1 MNELIEEVE
10 QKEGYKVTDL
20 NSATWAMR
28 KLSRIENEI
37 KEVKELSTAEHSRI
51 EEWETARVKGLSESQ
66 DYFKHLLGTYLLE
79 EKQKDP
85 KFKLST
91 PYGNVSTRKKPDAW
105 EYDEQGIV
113 PFLKEQE
120 MLDFIKVKETIDK
133 TAFKKAVKVMS
144 DGRVVNDDGIV
155 IDCVKVVPQGES
167 VVFKVV

>member
-1 MNELIEEVE
+1 MNELMEEVE

-20 NSATWAMR
+20 STATWAMR
-28 KLSRIENEI
+28 KLSKIESEI
-37 KEVKELSTAEHSRI
+37 KEVKELSAAEHSRI

-113 PFLKEQE
+113 PFLKEHE
-120 MLDFIKVKETIDK
+120 MLDFVKVKETIDK
-133 TAFKKAVKVMS
+133 TAFKKAVQVMP

-167 VVFKVV
+167 VVFKIQ

>member
-37 KEVKELSTAEHSRI
+37 KEVKEVSAREHSRI

-113 PFLKEQE
+113 PFLKEHE
-120 MLDFIKVKETIDK
+120 MLDFVKVKETIDK